1 LPDLSTTDWLL
12 AALGAVGVGLAKGG
26 IVAVSLVPVAI
37 FALIFGARDSTG
49 VLLPLLLVG
58 DASAVIAFRQH
69 ARWPY
74 IRRML
79 PPTIVGI
86 LFGVFFMAR
95 LDNLAFR
102 PVIGWI
108 ILALVVLYAIRARW
122 PDAFQHVPHARWFA
136 WSAGLLAGVT
146 TMLAN
151 SAGPVFTM
159 YALAVGLP
167 KFDFVGTAAWFF
179 LIVNAFK
186 VPFSAGLGLVH
197 ADTLLLNLA
206 LAPCAILGVAIGR
219 WLTPRIP
226 QRLFDALLL
235 AFAGIAALRLIL

>member
-69 ARWPY
+69 ARWIY

-108 ILALVVLYAIRARW
+108 ILGLVVLYAIRARW

-197 ADTLLLNLA
+197 QDTLLLNLA